1 MWKGQ
6 GRSGYGE
13 SSTGG
18 DYDDWSCLSR
28 NGRQWKNPSTM
39 LTRDLSGADYWHIRK
54 QMTDSYDVPLEVY
67 AENDTVNLAHTLPNG
82 KANLLA
88 YADRP
93 ALVKPKVSIKDK
105 ILPQFKRLS
114 VLRNQMLE
122 LENSYRS
129 GEMDIKEYSLLRDL
143 IVVKIDRATV
153 LYKKAV
159 SVRPIREETPEDGE
173 ESAYESCAVDYSK
186 AAPMGSSSQAPDTHY
201 SANNIPQWITDLPS
215 ENSFKSFLIFSCK
228 ATKKALHYKDKIG
241 SYINELK
248 AV

>member
-93 ALVKPKVSIKDK
+93 APVKSKVSIKDK
-105 ILPQFKRLS
+105 ILPQAKRLTT
-114 VLRNQMLE
+114 LREQMIE
-122 LENSYRS
+122 LEQSYRND
-129 GEMDIKEYSLLRDL
+129 EMSISEYSLLRDV
-143 IVVKIDRATV
+143 IVAKIDRQEV
-153 LYKKAV
+153 LLKKAT
-159 SVRPIREETPEDGE
+159 SVRPIREETEVVSVE
-173 ESAYESCAVDYSK
+173 NAYETCDVEYGDTPIATSSWLNDLSDK
-186 AAPMGSSSQAPDTHY
+186 NSLKKPM
-201 SANNIPQWITDLPS
+201 
-215 ENSFKSFLIFSCK
+215 
-228 ATKKALHYKDKIG
+228 KKALQVVRTLVKWHQKARN
-241 SYINELK
+241 YINELK
-248 AV
+248 AVWDET

>member
-28 NGRQWKNPSTM
+28 NGRQWKNPATM

-88 YADRP
+88 YADKAP
-93 ALVKPKVSIKDK
+93 VVKPKVSIKDK
-105 ILPQFKRLS
+105 ILPQAKRLTI
-114 VLRNQMLE
+114 LREQMVE
-122 LENSYRS
+122 LEKSYRND
-129 GEMDIKEYSLLRDL
+129 EMSISEYSLLRDV
-143 IVVKIDRATV
+143 IVAKIERQEV
-153 LYKKAV
+153 LLKKAV
-159 SVRPIREETPEDGE
+159 SVRPIRTETEEVGVET
-173 ESAYESCAVDYSK
+173 AYETCDVDYSHTEV
-186 AAPMGSSSQAPDTHY
+186 ATSCGVS
-201 SANNIPQWITDLPS
+201 WIDELSPS
-215 ENSFKSFLIFSCK
+215 NSFKKILQITCTVAVKLVHFSQRAK
-228 ATKKALHYKDKIG
+228 AYYQT
-241 SYINELK
+241 LK
-248 AV
+248 EV

>member
-28 NGRQWKNPSTM
+28 NGRQWKSPTTM

-93 ALVKPKVSIKDK
+93 TAVKSKVSIKDK
-105 ILPQFKRLS
+105 ILPQGKRLT
-114 VLRNQMLE
+114 VLRNQMIE

-129 GEMDIKEYSLLRDL
+129 GEMDISEYSILRDVL
-143 IVVKIDRATV
+143 VTKLQRQEV
-153 LYKKAV
+153 LYKRAISAK
-159 SVRPIREETPEDGE
+159 PIKTEDEYEEVEAETLYQTHEV
-173 ESAYESCAVDYSK
+173 AYTDIPIATSNWLDDFIAEL
-186 AAPMGSSSQAPDTHY
+186 PDR
-201 SANNIPQWITDLPS
+201 NC
-215 ENSFKSFLIFSCK
+215 FKNFLKMSCK
-228 ATKKALHYKDKIG
+228 VMRKTLHYKHKAAT
-241 SYINELK
+241 YLNTLK
-248 AV
+248 EV

>member
-1 MWKGQ
+1 MWKGK

-54 QMTDSYDVPLEVY
+54 QITDSYDVPLEVY

-93 ALVKPKVSIKDK
+93 TPVKSKVSIKDK
-105 ILPQFKRLS
+105 IIPQLRRLNT
-114 VLRNQMLE
+114 LRSQMIE
-122 LENSYRS
+122 LEREYKDKTKGMSI
-129 GEMDIKEYSLLRDL
+129 EDYSLLREV
-143 IVVKIDRATV
+143 IVVKINRAEV
-153 LYKKAV
+153 LYQKAI
-159 SVRPIREETPEDGE
+159 SVKAPSYDEEDYSPGEDTAQTWEETYKVSGVYA
-173 ESAYESCAVDYSK
+173 SESCGRREGESVPWVDELPDGNSLKKPLKIACMIVKTAVRWHQAIRNYYS
-186 AAPMGSSSQAPDTHY
+186 
-201 SANNIPQWITDLPS
+201 
-215 ENSFKSFLIFSCK
+215 
-228 ATKKALHYKDKIG
+228 
-241 SYINELK
+241 ELK
-248 AV
+248 VL